1 MAEHTQETPPVGGQ
15 AVIEGVMMRSPHAV
29 SVAVRKPD
37 GGILVRSQPYVSWT
51 ARSKFWGLPIIRGGV
66 VLIES
71 LYWGIKTLT
80 FSGDVAMAEDDPQK
94 GEKSGRPKTGIS
106 VFRTILLIAVSLGLG
121 LLVFFYVPLLFTT
134 WLGIQ
139 SGVWFNL
146 VDGGFR
152 LLIFLSYL
160 IGISFLKDIRRI
172 FEYHGAEHKSI
183 FAYENH
189 LPLVPESTRRFTTHH
204 PRCGTSFL
212 LIVML
217 VSIVVFLFLGRPE
230 TVGDRLLRLLFV
242 PVIGGISYEL
252 IRLSGK
258 GYKKK
263 LGSFLVAPGLWLQ
276 RITTKEPDD
285 AQIEVAFAALEA
297 ALTEPQ
303 KGVTEFV
310 VKGHNT

>member
-1 MAEHTQETPPVGGQ
+1 MKEEKKKRPPVGGQ

-37 GGILVRSQPYVSWT
+37 GKILVRTEPYVSWT
-51 ARSKFWGLPIIRGGV
+51 ARHKFWGLPLIRGGV

-80 FSGDVAMAEDDPQK
+80 FSGDVAMEEEEKKQDVSPK
-94 GEKSGRPKTGIS
+94 KKKSGITA
-106 VFRTILLIAVSLGLG
+106 FRTFLLITVSLGLG
-121 LLVFFYVPLLFTT
+121 LLVFFYLPLMLTT
-134 WLGIQ
+134 WLGVQ

-146 VDGGFR
+146 IDGGFR
-152 LLIFLSYL
+152 LLIFLAYL
-160 IGISFLKDIRRI
+160 GGISLMKDIRRI

-183 FAYENH
+183 FAYESE

-217 VSIVVFLFLGRPE
+217 VSILVFMFLGRPV
-230 TVGDRLLRLLFV
+230 TIWDRLLRLLFV

-252 IRLSGK
+252 IRFSGK
-258 GYKKK
+258 GYKSKI
-263 LGSFLVAPGLWLQ
+263 GSLLVAPGLWLQ

-285 AQIEVAFAALEA
+285 SQIEVAFAALEA
-297 ALTEPQ
+297 ALTPTTE
-303 KGVTEFV
+303 GVTEYV
-310 VKGHNT
+310 LEGQRA